1 MKKKL
6 LILSCLFF
14 TFFYGFS
21 QVAESENVQMPE
33 NKTEEV
39 QSLGAKMD
47 QYTQKKKAEWNFNPF
62 KKPETDKYFSSW
74 ADPYAYNSSILL
86 GTITNAKELYDKPAF
101 KMDKI
106 SFFYNPQLATS
117 VEPLA
122 LSFDEGRHR
131 LGVGIGF
138 LWNGSFAMYGGGAS
152 QLYGTSFLFSSI
164 ILVNPTITYIYDN
177 KLQVQLFPIRHVCYH
192 MGGDILGDKTLYDL
206 ENGDE
211 FRDVGFEQTGAS
223 VSYRW
228 GWFNFYSG
236 ITGAITNFYK
246 SNFVNLVYFYGGT
259 EMRVP
264 IYGELNAVLSVHVG
278 VNYDRISKIQRSAD
292 LLEYKLLSHYEEA
305 TPVFA
310 LGVGIEVHDW
320 ILGMKYDYARSRQ
333 MYAYEHMESKIG
345 FSAMRHW

>member
-1 MKKKL
+1 MKKSLSIIFYLFL
-6 LILSCLFF
+6 LFPI
-14 TFFYGFS
+14 FS
-21 QVAESENVQMPE
+21 EIDN
-33 NKTEEV
+33 TEEV
-39 QSLGAKMD
+39 QIPKTKTNKVQTLDSKMD
-47 QYTQKKKAEWNFNPF
+47 EYTQKKKAEWNFNPF
-62 KKPETDKYFSSW
+62 KKPETDKYFSTW

-122 LSFDEGRHR
+122 LSFDESRHR

-206 ENGDE
+206 EKGDE

-223 VSYRW
+223 VSCRW